1 MAKPVAPDPDT
12 TAPNVYSFLDY
23 RAFLRAYYEH
33 KKGVGKLSF
42 RAFSQRAGLRSPNYL
57 KLVMDGQRNLSS
69 DMAPRFARACGLT
82 GDGERYFERLVDFN
96 QARTVDERTHCYRK
110 LCRERRFRERN
121 KLGPAQDLY
130 HSRWY
135 LPAIRE
141 LAGSIDFNPDPEWVA
156 ARLLPPITPR
166 DAQLALDT
174 LLELGLLKREGKGR
188 TATLKR
194 AEATVS
200 TGPEVRSLHLAN
212 FHRSMIDHARTSL
225 DRIPVAERDI
235 SSLTLCLGED
245 GLDRIKRAV
254 QRFRR
259 ELLEIEQLEAEPRQ
273 VVQIN
278 FQLFPLSAVT
288 PGDHAIDPDARCLET
303 ETP

>member
-1 MAKPVAPDPDT
+1 MPKLAAAEADV
-12 TAPNVYSFLDY
+12 TAPHVYSFLDY

-33 KKGVGKLSF
+33 KKQAGRLSF

-82 GDGERYFERLVDFN
+82 GDAERYFERLVDFN
-96 QARTVDERTHCYRK
+96 QARTVDERTQCYRK
-110 LCRERRFRERN
+110 LCRERRFREHN
-121 KLGPAQDLY
+121 KLAPALDLY
-130 HSRWY
+130 HSRWF

-141 LAGSIDFNPDPEWVA
+141 LAGSVDFNSDPEWVA
-156 ARLLPPITPR
+156 ARLLPPIAPR
-166 DAQLALDT
+166 DAQLAIDT
-174 LLELGLLKREGKGR
+174 LLELGMLKREGKGR
-188 TATLKR
+188 SAKLVR
-194 AEATVS
+194 GDATVS

-212 FHRSMIDHARTSL
+212 FHRSMIDHARTSI
-225 DRIPVAERDI
+225 DRIPMDQRDI

-259 ELLEIEQLEAEPRQ
+259 ELLEIEQLEASPRQ

-278 FQLFPLSAVT
+278 FQLFPLSASDPT
-288 PGDHAIDPDARCLET
+288 DRDPDAYLSENET
-303 ETP
+303 R